1 MNFSQTAWTDF
12 RHRVKAMLMKP
23 CVLPILNM
31 ANAHSPLAVSLPSWR
46 GLLLWA
52 LFTQRPYCPERL
64 YKLCFTTLDF
74 AVKNFGVTRDR

>member
-1 MNFSQTAWTDF
+1 MNFSQTAWTGF

-31 ANAHSPLAVSLPSWR
+31 ANAHSPLALSLPSRR

-52 LFTQRPYCPERL
+52 LFMQWPYCPERL
-64 YKLCFTTLDF
+64 YKLCFTTLNF